1 MLEFLFLLLVASI
14 LGSIGAAI
22 AGRKQLGC
30 LTSIA
35 VGLVGAMLGRW
46 GAERLE
52 IQDIWTITIRDQ
64 SIPVFSTLV
73 GSALF
78 IAVLNLLSG
87 RPRQTKPR

>member
-22 AGRKQLGC
+22 VGRKQLGC

-35 VGLVGAMLGRW
+35 VGFIGAMLGRW
-46 GAERLE
+46 GAEQLE
-52 IQDIWTITIRDQ
+52 IQDIWTITISDQ
-64 SIPVFSTLV
+64 NIPVFSTLV

-78 IAVLNLLSG
+78 VAVLNLISG
-87 RPRQTKPR
+87 KPRLPQR